1 MSIAFMLTS
10 EDIPKLRYILS
21 AINHSKDQS
30 SMTIES
36 FNLINNAINV
46 LNGSF
51 QGIEFPTSS

>member
-10 EDIPKLRYILS
+10 EDIPKLKYILN

-36 FNLINNAINV
+36 FNLISNAINV

-51 QGIEFPTSS
+51 QGIQFPTSS

>member
-10 EDIPKLRYILS
+10 EDIPKLRYILT

-36 FNLINNAINV
+36 FNLISNAINV

-51 QGIEFPTSS
+51 QGIQFPTSS